1 VLTNSDPEAL
11 RSFDLET
18 TNARAFYRVSRRP
31 LSLFRAALVALDVID
46 LNGNNLSSDSYDSFD
61 LAHSINGLYPFGQT
75 NMIKSNG
82 DILARSGIVDS
93 VGVGSAQIKGK
104 VRTGT
109 NGSVSVGPNGY
120 VTGGIDDDFNVKFPS
135 ATQPDTTW
143 LPVATRTL
151 ALDGGTYSGLAII
164 SDGDYVLNGLTS
176 SLYVASNVNC
186 RILITG
192 NVNLTGNKSIRI
204 DNGDQVQIYMKGS
217 TFNVAG
223 NGIVNDNGNPSSF
236 YYFGLPGNTNI
247 QLAGNGGFVGTIY
260 APQAD
265 LALGGGGNSIYDFI
279 GASVTKSVKM
289 NGHFNF
295 HYDEH
300 LKRIGPFR

>member
-1 VLTNSDPEAL
+1 
-11 RSFDLET
+11 
-18 TNARAFYRVSRRP
+18 
-31 LSLFRAALVALDVID
+31 
-46 LNGNNLSSDSYDSFD
+46 
-61 LAHSINGLYPFGQT
+61 
-75 NMIKSNG
+75 
-82 DILARSGIVDS
+82 
-93 VGVGSAQIKGK
+93 
-104 VRTGT
+104 
-109 NGSVSVGPNGY
+109 
-120 VTGGIDDDFNVKFPS
+120 
-135 ATQPDTTW
+135 
-143 LPVATRTL
+143 
-151 ALDGGTYSGLAII
+151 
-164 SDGDYVLNGLTS
+164 
-176 SLYVASNVNC
+176 
-186 RILITG
+186 
-192 NVNLTGNKSIRI
+192 
-204 DNGDQVQIYMKGS
+204 MKGS

-295 HYDEH
+295 HFAEH